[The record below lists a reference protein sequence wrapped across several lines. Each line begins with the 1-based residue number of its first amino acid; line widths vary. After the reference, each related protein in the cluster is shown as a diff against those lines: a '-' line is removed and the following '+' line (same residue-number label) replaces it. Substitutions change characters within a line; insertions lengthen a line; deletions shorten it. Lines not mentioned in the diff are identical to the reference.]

1 MPSLTKDLDSPPG
14 QPDPSNK
21 TGTSEEAWIVGS
33 NPEQAIRMRSL
44 SVYLTNGG
52 ALKDVRL
59 VEGEDERWTMWV
71 RLINRPG
78 EYRLNL
84 FKSDQPKTY
93 RDVDLAI
100 ATVRDDFGYYGS
112 ITLATEQRPK
122 VREAQAGPIA
132 DSDEE

>member
-1 MPSLTKDLDSPPG
+1 LANDRDGPPAEH
-14 QPDPSNK
+14 DR
-21 TGTSEEAWIVGS
+21 SEEAWIVGS
-33 NPEQAIRMRSL
+33 NPEHAIRIRSL
-44 SVYLTNGG
+44 SVYLSNGG

-59 VEGEDERWTMWV
+59 VEGEDDRWTLWV
-71 RLINRPG
+71 RLANRPG

-112 ITLATEQRPK
+112 ITLATEKGP
-122 VREAQAGPIA
+122 AAGTTSTGPLA
-132 DSDEE
+132 DRDED

>member
-1 MPSLTKDLDSPPG
+1 
-14 QPDPSNK
+14 
-21 TGTSEEAWIVGS
+21 
-33 NPEQAIRMRSL
+33 MRSL
-44 SVYLTNGG
+44 SVYLSNGG
-52 ALKDVRL
+52 ALTDVRL
-59 VEGEDERWTMWV
+59 VEGEDERWTMFV

-100 ATVRDDFGYYGS
+100 ATIRDDFGYYGS

-122 VREAQAGPIA
+122 IGKAQASPIA
-132 DSDEE
+132 DSDED

>member
-1 MPSLTKDLDSPPG
+1 MSKSLDAPLGD
-14 QPDPSNK
+14 DDR
-21 TGTSEEAWIVGS
+21 SEEAWIVAS
-33 NPEQAIRMRSL
+33 NPEHAIRIRSL

-59 VEGEDERWTMWV
+59 VEGEDDRWTMWV
-71 RLINRPG
+71 RLIDRSG

-100 ATVRDDFGYYGS
+100 ATIRDDFGYYGS

-122 VREAQAGPIA
+122 VGKVQAGPLP
-132 DSDEE
+132 DSDED

>member
-1 MPSLTKDLDSPPG
+1 MPALTKDLDPPPG
-14 QPDPSNK
+14 QPDPSDK
-21 TGTSEEAWIVGS
+21 TGPGEEAWIVGS

-44 SVYLTNGG
+44 SVYLSNGG

-59 VEGEDERWTMWV
+59 VEGDDERWTMWV

-112 ITLATEQRPK
+112 ITLATEQQPK
-122 VREAQAGPIA
+122 VGKAQSGPIA
-132 DSDEE
+132 DSDED

>member
-1 MPSLTKDLDSPPG
+1 MPSLTKDLESPPD
-14 QPDPSNK
+14 QPHPSAE
-21 TGTSEEAWIVGS
+21 TETSEEAWIVGS
-33 NPEQAIRMRSL
+33 NPEQAIRIRSL
-44 SVYLTNGG
+44 SVYLSNGG
-52 ALKDVRL
+52 ALTDVRL
-59 VEGEDERWTMWV
+59 VEGEDERWTMFV

-122 VREAQAGPIA
+122 TGKAQAGPIA
-132 DSDEE
+132 DSDED

>member
-1 MPSLTKDLDSPPG
+1 MPSGMRTLTKDLDPPLG
-14 QPDPSNK
+14 QSDSN
-21 TGTSEEAWIVGS
+21 EEAWIVGS

-44 SVYLTNGG
+44 SVYLSNGG
-52 ALKDVRL
+52 GLKDVRL

-122 VREAQAGPIA
+122 VGKAQAGPTA
-132 DSDEE
+132 DSDED

>member
-1 MPSLTKDLDSPPG
+1 MPSGMRTLTKDLDPPLG
-14 QPDPSNK
+14 QSDS
-21 TGTSEEAWIVGS
+21 SEEAWVVGS

-44 SVYLTNGG
+44 SVYLSNGG

-59 VEGEDERWTMWV
+59 VEGDDERWTMWV

-84 FKSDQPKTY
+84 FKSDQAKTY

-100 ATVRDDFGYYGS
+100 DTVRDDFGYYGS

-122 VREAQAGPIA
+122 IGKAQAGPNTN
-132 DSDEE
+132 SDEE

>member
-1 MPSLTKDLDSPPG
+1 LTKDLDAPG
-14 QPDPSNK
+14 GDRA
-21 TGTSEEAWIVGS
+21 EEAWIVGS
-33 NPEQAIRMRSL
+33 NPEQAIRIRSL

-59 VEGEDERWTMWV
+59 VEGEDDRWTMWV
-71 RLINRPG
+71 RLANRPG
-78 EYRLNL
+78 EFRLNL

-112 ITLATEQRPK
+112 ITLATDKTPATGK
-122 VREAQAGPIA
+122 APAGPIA
-132 DSDEE
+132 DRDDE

>member
-1 MPSLTKDLDSPPG
+1 MPPLTKDLDPPQG
-14 QPDPSNK
+14 QPDPSAK
-21 TGTSEEAWIVGS
+21 TGTSEEAWVVGS

-44 SVYLTNGG
+44 SVYLSNGG

-100 ATVRDDFGYYGS
+100 DTVRDDFGYYGS
-112 ITLATEQRPK
+112 ISLATEQRPK
-122 VREAQAGPIA
+122 QGNAQAGPLA